1 MARSGFSPPMKS
13 LRAGGAFAAIGAC
26 PSADVIFVAHTGL
39 DKLVSVRDVWQSL
52 RTDVTVHA
60 RWWRVPAAEVPR
72 GADHE
77 TQVAWLFG
85 WWERL
90 DGWITEE
97 SGSAATIGQRS
108 A

>member
-1 MARSGFSPPMKS
+1 MPNLLPP
-13 LRAGGAFAAIGAC
+13 RAGGAFAAIGAC

-52 RTDVTVHA
+52 RTDVTVRA
-60 RWWRVPAAEVPR
+60 RWWRVPAAELPR

-77 TQVAWLFG
+77 TQVNWLFD

-97 SGSAATIGQRS
+97 SGSVPTIGQRS
-108 A
+108 G

>member
-1 MARSGFSPPMKS
+1 M
-13 LRAGGAFAAIGAC
+13 
-26 PSADVIFVAHTGL
+26 IFVAHTGL

-60 RWWRVPAAEVPR
+60 RWWRVSAADVPR

-77 TQVAWLFG
+77 TQVGWLFD

-97 SGSAATIGQRS
+97 SGSMATTGQRS